1 MQKRT
6 TRPFGKEGTT
16 NGRVKPAVIPSWV
29 IALLIVSGL
38 AGCSTV
44 PRSFTPQQPITPRDF
59 SHRAFDE
66 VVRDHVVD
74 GVVDY
79 PVIAADNRFEGYLRQ
94 LNRVDPVGLLT
105 RRDQLAFWINAYN
118 AFAVKGIVDG

>member
-1 MQKRT
+1 MQRRT
-6 TRPFGKEGTT
+6 TRPFGKEGTD
-16 NGRVKPAVIPSWV
+16 NARVKPAVMSSWV

-44 PRSFTPQQPITPRDF
+44 PRSFNPQQPIAPRDF

-79 PVIAADNRFEGYLRQ
+79 PAIAADNRVEGYLRQ
-94 LNRVDPVGLLT
+94 LNRDSPGSAGLL
-105 RRDQLAFWINAYN
+105 D
-118 AFAVKGIVDG
+118 